1 MWKRIISV
9 IGATLAVC
17 IALPATAEAASE
29 YDDLVEKVTTKT
41 LINYVDNYHGKTCGS
56 PTDDYAK
63 KWLHQF
69 KRQKHNDRE
78 DHPAAVASLMRAIT
92 SEKGAYAVIYEQHNA
107 HDKSSIP
114 YFLTV
119 FWTEDGRDNL
129 TMKFRRNGG
138 NREVYLS
145 RKPNTYNKVYV
156 AVVASPML
164 IQGRNSYCEPEFLWG
179 FSGDYSS
186 WPQATENTHR
196 KLFTSTFKVEYPEG
210 YQGAQLPDRKEA
222 LSWKPTSSPYDDLVE
237 NVTEKRLVNYVRNYY
252 GRSCGSPY
260 VDYKDRWFNL
270 FKYPEH
276 NKERPYHPIMVDS
289 LERAMAHGDYAITY
303 VQQNTYNNKTKP
315 YMLAIFWSE
324 KKGDFYLDFMN
335 EAPQRQLAAVRTKG
349 TSGTLHAALIG
360 SPMLIQGR
368 NSICEPEFL
377 WGNYYWNYGRGAT
390 PPFQMVE
397 PVHTK
402 YIDPM
407 KIYKSTFKVKYP
419 EVYRG
424 MRVPGNPTK
433 LDYLALG
440 DSFSSGEGDTDKNPA
455 TDRKYYRQWTDVNED
470 KAKGAPREKCHVST
484 RSYPYKLANWMGLGS
499 GPSAAWASVACS
511 GATVYDINWDNS
523 GGYEGQD
530 SPLGR
535 LHGYD
540 NKGVLQKMALN
551 EMIPG
556 RVKQIEFVKK
566 YQPKVITLTAGG
578 NDVGFGKK
586 LVSCV
591 GPESTLGDCVY
602 AKTEMRN
609 RIKSEILEQF
619 DRLKS
624 LYEELKTATNNK
636 TKIYVLGYPQFINGA
651 PDAPCFGRGLLS
663 LSARERE
670 MITNSITY
678 LNNTIKQAAK
688 AAGVKYVDIENAF
701 GDHWLCGNSD
711 RHVNPFLL
719 NEMIVSR
726 IPDFRLPWVEFQESF
741 HPNAKGHADIARA
754 FRKELGGV
762 NPADYKIC
770 KNDAT
775 TCPDNSATKDN
786 IPTPPYFNVAN
797 EQEDVKFT
805 YYKLSNGTATKVQEK
820 YIEIKTSR
828 RPYKPWKKVYVKIYS
843 EPRDLGE
850 IETDK
855 NGEINGSVAL
865 PEDLPAGYHTLV
877 VSGEAPDGKK
887 QELYQTIL
895 VKGPN
900 PNDIDE
906 NGTPDKNQPC
916 GAFTQAANK
925 DEDLD
930 GIDDACDPEITDP
943 ILYTAR
949 NGKSSLG
956 EDEDRIYLFR
966 NTRAANLTGVTNDYV
981 DKSKNQNN
989 ADALVGHTLS
999 EETRGLAFNK
1009 LVVMKEDDGDIKKG
1023 TPIILAKDVNEK
1035 CYVLKPEDYLSPA
1048 LKPGSKD
1055 YKLRGLIKL
1064 NKLPKGVSCEKE

>member
-1 MWKRIISV
+1 MKTRLVSIITGTIIVFTFLLPNTAHATSKYDALTDKLTTPTMINYTSMYGKTCGSTTDDYANKWLWAFRRQQSNDRENHPAAVKSLETAISSADGAYAVVYERVDNDTGKSYRIHIYWTEHDKASFETIFSDMWRTDGSIAIQSKPGHYKRLHYALVSSPLIQKSTLCTPEFIWGYPDFDKQSV
-9 IGATLAVC
+9 WIHTDSAKKIYVSTFDTTYPDGYTGRQ
-17 IALPATAEAASE
+17 IPSKDPALTWKPTSSH
-29 YDDLVEKVTTKT
+29 YDDLMEKITTDK
-41 LINYVDNYHGKTCGS
+41 LINYIDNYYGKTCGS
-56 PTDDYAK
+56 PANDYSNSWLKATERQGAFYRRDYYNNYMRSLK
-63 KWLHQF
+63 K
-69 KRQKHNDRE
+69 
-78 DHPAAVASLMRAIT
+78 AMAT
-92 SEKGAYAVIYEQHNA
+92 GAYAIGYQQKNRHNNT
-107 HDKSSIP
+107 SNP
-114 YFLTV
+114 YFITV
-119 FWTEDGRDNL
+119 YWAENKSDFKIRFLGEYPKRELYIW
-129 TMKFRRNGG
+129 RNRGVTSKLYSAAVG
-138 NREVYLS
+138 N
-145 RKPNTYNKVYV
+145 P
-156 AVVASPML
+156 AL
-164 IQGRNSYCEPEFLWG
+164 IQAAGNCEV
-179 FSGDYSS
+179 S
-186 WPQATENTHR
+186 
-196 KLFTSTFKVEYPEG
+196 
-210 YQGAQLPDRKEA
+210 
-222 LSWKPTSSPYDDLVE
+222 
-237 NVTEKRLVNYVRNYY
+237 
-252 GRSCGSPY
+252 
-260 VDYKDRWFNL
+260 
-270 FKYPEH
+270 
-276 NKERPYHPIMVDS
+276 
-289 LERAMAHGDYAITY
+289 
-303 VQQNTYNNKTKP
+303 
-315 YMLAIFWSE
+315 
-324 KKGDFYLDFMN
+324 
-335 EAPQRQLAAVRTKG
+335 
-349 TSGTLHAALIG
+349 
-360 SPMLIQGR
+360 
-368 NSICEPEFL
+368 FL
-377 WGNYYWNYGRGAT
+377 WGNNTNEGTANQAFEEYG
-390 PPFQMVE
+390 
-397 PVHTK
+397 
-402 YIDPM
+402 YNM
-407 KIYKSTFKVKYP
+407 KLFKSTFDVEYP
-419 EVYRG
+419 DGYRG
-424 MRVPGNPTK
+424 MKVPGNPAK

-440 DSFSSGEGDTDKNPA
+440 DSYSSGEGDTEKNNA
-455 TDRKYYRQWTDVNED
+455 TGQKYYRQLTDVNED
-470 KAKGAPREKCHVST
+470 KKQGIPGEKCHIST

-499 GPSAAWASVACS
+499 SPSAAWASVACS
-511 GATVYDINWDNS
+511 GATVYDMNWDNS

-556 RVKQIEFVKK
+556 RVKQIELVKK

-775 TCPDNSATKDN
+775 TCPDDSATKDN

-850 IETDK
+850 IEADK

-900 PNDIDE
+900 PDDIDE

-916 GAFTQAANK
+916 GAFIQAANK

-981 DKSKNQNN
+981 DKSKNQNST
-989 ADALVGHTLS
+989 DALVGHTLS
-999 EETRGLAFNK
+999 EETRGLAFEK
-1009 LVVMKEDDGDIKKG
+1009 LVIMEEDDGDIKKG
-1023 TPIILAKDVNEK
+1023 TPIVLAKDINEK
-1035 CYVLKPEDYLSPA
+1035 CYALRPEDYLSPA
-1048 LKPGSKD
+1048 LKSGSNG
-1055 YKLRGLIKL
+1055 YKPRGLIKL
-1064 NKLPKGVSCEKE
+1064 NTLPEGVGCEKE

>member
-1 MWKRIISV
+1 MWVKFVISI
-9 IGATLAVC
+9 IGAAVAVC
-17 IALPATAEAASE
+17 VAVPATAGAASE
-29 YDDLVEKVTTKT
+29 YDDIINKVSTKT
-41 LINYVDNYHGKTCGS
+41 LIHHIDNYHGKTCGS
-56 PTDDYAK
+56 PDDDYAK
-63 KWLHQF
+63 KWLFAFKQKRYYSGDPKDHQ
-69 KRQKHNDRE
+69 
-78 DHPAAVASLMRAIT
+78 AAVESLERAM
-92 SEKGAYAVIYEQHNA
+92 SSPKGAYAVVYEQNNKHNNT
-107 HDKSSIP
+107 SNP
-114 YFLTV
+114 YFIKV
-119 FWTEDGRDNL
+119 FWTEDGKDDYTYRFYKNHQTSGIALARKED
-129 TMKFRRNGG
+129 
-138 NREVYLS
+138 S
-145 RKPNTYNKVYV
+145 RTKLYV
-156 AVVASPML
+156 ATIASPKL
-164 IQGRNSYCEPEFLWG
+164 VLGGSNCAPEYLWG
-179 FSGDYSS
+179 YKHS
-186 WPQATENTHR
+186 QAFIFDMNISVGSNK
-196 KLFTSTFKVEYPEG
+196 KLFTSTFPVDYPSG
-210 YQGAQLPDRKEA
+210 YAGPKFPDNRSA
-222 LSWKPTSSPYDDLVE
+222 IGWWPDSSQYDDFTDKITVKKLI
-237 NVTEKRLVNYVRNYY
+237 NYINYHKKFCAP
-252 GRSCGSPY
+252 S
-260 VDYKDRWFNL
+260 DYSNSWFTA
-270 FKYPEH
+270 FKYPNIPDNH
-276 NKERPYHPIMVDS
+276 KYHKSYMAS
-289 LERAMAHGDYAITY
+289 LERAMATGAYAVTYEQTTVNGKTVNPYFIT
-303 VQQNTYNNKTKP
+303 V
-315 YMLAIFWSE
+315 FWSE
-324 KKGDFYLDFMN
+324 NRNDFHIKFYGD
-335 EAPQRQLAAVRTKG
+335 APYRSATITHKWG
-349 TSGTLHAALIG
+349 SGAKLYGMIAG
-360 SPMLIQGR
+360 STGPLWGR
-368 NSICEPEFL
+368 GGCEVEFL
-377 WGNYYWNYGRGAT
+377 QGNYSNNAIPSAQFNESYMPWYGGNN
-390 PPFQMVE
+390 
-397 PVHTK
+397 
-402 YIDPM
+402 M
-407 KIYKSTFKVKYP
+407 KIFTSTFDVEYP
-419 EVYRG
+419 DGYKG
-424 MRVPGNPTK
+424 KPIPGDRRNIK
-433 LDYLALG
+433 YLALG

-455 TDRKYYRQWTDVNED
+455 TGRKYYRQWTDVNGD
-470 KAKGAPREKCHVST
+470 KAKGAPKEKCHVST

-511 GATVYDINWDNS
+511 GATVYDMNWDNS

-540 NKGVLQKMALN
+540 NKGTLQKMALN

-578 NDVGFGKK
+578 NDVGFGNK
-586 LVSCV
+586 LDACV
-591 GPESTLGDCVY
+591 PPSKEGTCVY
-602 AKTEMRN
+602 AKAEHRRKLKN
-609 RIKSEILEQF
+609 EIIDQF
-619 DRLKS
+619 DKLKS
-624 LYEELKTATNNK
+624 FYRELKEASSNS
-636 TKIYVLGYPQFINGA
+636 KIYVLGYPQFVNGA
-651 PDAPCFGRGLLS
+651 PDAPCSGRGLLF
-663 LSARERE
+663 LDARERE
-670 MITNSITY
+670 MITNSVTY

-775 TCPDNSATKDN
+775 TCPDDSATKDN

-850 IETDK
+850 IEADK

-865 PEDLPAGYHTLV
+865 PEDLSAGYHTLV

-900 PNDIDE
+900 PDDIDE

-916 GAFTQAANK
+916 GAFIQAANK

-1035 CYVLKPEDYLSPA
+1035 CYALKPEDYLSPA

-1064 NKLPKGVSCEKE
+1064 NTLPKGVGCEKE

>member
-1 MWKRIISV
+1 MWKLIISV

-17 IALPATAEAASE
+17 IAVPATAGAASE
-29 YDDLVEKVTTKT
+29 YDDIINKVSTKT
-41 LINYVDNYHGKTCGS
+41 LIHHIDNYHGKTCGS
-56 PTDDYAK
+56 PDDDYAK
-63 KWLHQF
+63 KWLFAFKQKRYYSGDPRDHQ
-69 KRQKHNDRE
+69 
-78 DHPAAVASLMRAIT
+78 AAVESLERAM
-92 SEKGAYAVIYEQHNA
+92 SSPKGAYAVVYEQNKKHNGTA
-107 HDKSSIP
+107 YLIK
-114 YFLTV
+114 V
-119 FWTEDGRDNL
+119 FWTEDGKDDY
-129 TMKFRRNGG
+129 
-138 NREVYLS
+138 VYRFYKNHQTSGIALARKEGS
-145 RKPNTYNKVYV
+145 RTKLYMATI
-156 AVVASPML
+156 ASPKL
-164 IQGRNSYCEPEFLWG
+164 VLGGSNCAPEYLWG
-179 FSGDYSS
+179 HKQSRAFVSDLNISAES
-186 WPQATENTHR
+186 NK
-196 KLFTSTFKVEYPEG
+196 KLFTSTFPVDYPSG
-210 YQGAQLPDRKEA
+210 YAGPKFPDNRSA
-222 LSWKPTSSPYDDLVE
+222 IGWWPDSSQYDDF
-237 NVTEKRLVNYVRNYY
+237 TEKITTKDLVSYVNRNKKFCAPADHSNSWFTALRRANVSMAKGHFYHK
-252 GRSCGSPY
+252 
-260 VDYKDRWFNL
+260 DY
-270 FKYPEH
+270 
-276 NKERPYHPIMVDS
+276 MTS
-289 LERAMAHGDYAITY
+289 LERAMATGAYAVAYSAEPSGPRYIIVY
-303 VQQNTYNNKTKP
+303 
-315 YMLAIFWSE
+315 WSE
-324 KKGDFYLDFMN
+324 NREDFHIKFYGD
-335 EAPQRQLAAVRTKG
+335 APYRTATITHKW
-349 TSGTLHAALIG
+349 G
-360 SPMLIQGR
+360 SNAKLYGMFTGNVKPFWDQGG
-368 NSICEPEFL
+368 CEVEFL
-377 WGNYYWNYGRGAT
+377 QGNYGNNAIPSAQFNESYMPWYGGNN
-390 PPFQMVE
+390 
-397 PVHTK
+397 
-402 YIDPM
+402 M
-407 KIYKSTFKVKYP
+407 KIFTSTFDVEYP
-419 EVYRG
+419 DGYKG
-424 MRVPGNPTK
+424 KPIPGDRRNIK
-433 LDYLALG
+433 YLALG

-455 TDRKYYRQWTDVNED
+455 TGQKYYRQWTDVNED

-499 GPSAAWASVACS
+499 GPSAEWASVTCS
-511 GATVYDINWDNS
+511 GATVYDMNWDSS
-523 GGYEGQD
+523 GGYEGQG

-540 NKGVLQKMALN
+540 NKIVLQKMALN

-578 NDVGFGKK
+578 NDVDFGGK
-586 LVSCV
+586 LFSCV
-591 GPESTLGDCVY
+591 PFPNTCTW
-602 AKTEMRN
+602 AKIEWRN
-609 RIKSEILEQF
+609 KLKSDIVNQF
-619 DRLKS
+619 DRLKT
-624 LYEELKTATNNK
+624 LYEELRKASGNK
-636 TKIYVLGYPQFINGA
+636 AKIYVFGYPQFVNGA
-651 PDAPCFGRGLLS
+651 PDAPCSGRGLLF
-663 LSARERE
+663 LDARERE
-670 MITNSITY
+670 MITNSVTY

-850 IETDK
+850 IEADK

-865 PEDLPAGYHTLV
+865 PGDLPAGYHTLV

-895 VKGPN
+895 VKGSN
-900 PNDIDE
+900 PDDIDE
-906 NGTPDKNQPC
+906 NGTPDKLQPC
-916 GAFTQAANK
+916 GAFAQAANK

-1009 LVVMKEDDGDIKKG
+1009 LVVMKEADGDIKKG

-1035 CYVLKPEDYLSPA
+1035 CYALKPEDYLSPA
-1048 LKPGSKD
+1048 LKPGAKD

-1064 NKLPKGVSCEKE
+1064 SKLPKGASCEE

>member
-1 MWKRIISV
+1 MRSLKKAM
-9 IGATLAVC
+9 AT
-17 IALPATAEAASE
+17 
-29 YDDLVEKVTTKT
+29 
-41 LINYVDNYHGKTCGS
+41 
-56 PTDDYAK
+56 
-63 KWLHQF
+63 
-69 KRQKHNDRE
+69 
-78 DHPAAVASLMRAIT
+78 
-92 SEKGAYAVIYEQHNA
+92 GAYAIGYQQKNRHNNT
-107 HDKSSIP
+107 SNP
-114 YFLTV
+114 YFITV
-119 FWTEDGRDNL
+119 YWAENKSDFKIRFLGEYPKRKLYIW
-129 TMKFRRNGG
+129 RNRGATSKLYSATVG
-138 NREVYLS
+138 
-145 RKPNTYNKVYV
+145 
-156 AVVASPML
+156 SPAL
-164 IQGRNSYCEPEFLWG
+164 IQATGNCEV
-179 FSGDYSS
+179 S
-186 WPQATENTHR
+186 
-196 KLFTSTFKVEYPEG
+196 
-210 YQGAQLPDRKEA
+210 
-222 LSWKPTSSPYDDLVE
+222 
-237 NVTEKRLVNYVRNYY
+237 
-252 GRSCGSPY
+252 
-260 VDYKDRWFNL
+260 
-270 FKYPEH
+270 
-276 NKERPYHPIMVDS
+276 
-289 LERAMAHGDYAITY
+289 
-303 VQQNTYNNKTKP
+303 
-315 YMLAIFWSE
+315 
-324 KKGDFYLDFMN
+324 
-335 EAPQRQLAAVRTKG
+335 
-349 TSGTLHAALIG
+349 
-360 SPMLIQGR
+360 
-368 NSICEPEFL
+368 FL
-377 WGNYYWNYGRGAT
+377 WGNNTNEGAADQAFEEYG
-390 PPFQMVE
+390 
-397 PVHTK
+397 
-402 YIDPM
+402 YNM
-407 KIYKSTFKVKYP
+407 KLFKSTFDVEYP
-419 EVYRG
+419 DGYRG
-424 MRVPGNPTK
+424 MRIPSNPTK

-440 DSFSSGEGDTDKNPA
+440 DSYSSGEGDTEKNNA
-455 TDRKYYRQWTDVNED
+455 TGQKYYRQLTDVNED
-470 KAKGAPREKCHVST
+470 KKQGIPGEKCHIST

-499 GPSAAWASVACS
+499 SPSAAWASVACS
-511 GATVYDINWDNS
+511 GATVYDMNWDNS
-523 GGYEGQD
+523 DGYEGQD

-775 TCPDNSATKDN
+775 TCPDDSATKDN

-850 IETDK
+850 IEADK

-900 PNDIDE
+900 PDDIDE

-916 GAFTQAANK
+916 GAFIQAANK

-930 GIDDACDPEITDP
+930 GIDDACDPEITGP

-981 DKSKNQNN
+981 DKSKSRNN
-989 ADALVGHTLS
+989 TNALVGH
-999 EETRGLAFNK
+999 
-1009 LVVMKEDDGDIKKG
+1009 
-1023 TPIILAKDVNEK
+1023 
-1035 CYVLKPEDYLSPA
+1035 A
-1048 LKPGSKD
+1048 LRRNTQIGV
-1055 YKLRGLIKL
+1055 I
-1064 NKLPKGVSCEKE
+1064 LPKGVSCE